1 MSRPD
6 DKIFGRIRLAKPG
19 FWADKGFAIKHLIS
33 SGKPSHAAGLK
44 QIRAIQREGDR
55 HEQNDKQA

>member
-1 MSRPD
+1 MTKSLAGSGSLNPD
-6 DKIFGRIRLAKPG
+6 SGPIN
-19 FWADKGFAIKHLIS
+19 GFAIKHLIS

-44 QIRAIQREGDR
+44 QIRAIQREGGR